1 MPEFQMPPT
10 ESVVFHNLPPF
21 TQGYIE
27 AMFFTGASD
36 PDDELHGCTFDGL
49 SPEALAQI
57 QTDCTGFVGLAS
69 EVLANAR
76 RADPAYDL
84 TRAGGDF
91 WYTRN
96 GHGVGFWDRGC
107 PSLCRSRWTPWR
119 RRSARCGPT
128 RAMTGRSTSND

>member
-21 TQGYIE
+21 TRGYIE
-27 AMFFTGASD
+27 AMFFPRASD
-36 PDDELHGCTFDGL
+36 PDDELHGCTFDDL

-69 EVLANAR
+69 EVLANAC

-96 GHGVGFWDRGC
+96 GHGVGFWDRGL
-107 PSLCRSRWTPWR
+107 PESVSQPLDTLAQTFGEVWPYR
-119 RRSARCGPT
+119 GDD
-128 RAMTGRSTSND
+128 GKVYFQ